1 MKPTKEKIIS
11 DLGRLSEMVEKY
23 GDESFPEEEK
33 TDFSTELAY
42 VLYEIRRKYE
52 LISRFYTVGEISA
65 IKKYDREYNGDK

>member
-11 DLGRLSEMVEKY
+11 DLSHLSEMVEKY
-23 GDESFPEEEK
+23 GDEFLPEEDK

-52 LISRFYTVGEISA
+52 LISRFYVPGECLA
-65 IKKYDREYNGDK
+65 IKRYSNDYDE